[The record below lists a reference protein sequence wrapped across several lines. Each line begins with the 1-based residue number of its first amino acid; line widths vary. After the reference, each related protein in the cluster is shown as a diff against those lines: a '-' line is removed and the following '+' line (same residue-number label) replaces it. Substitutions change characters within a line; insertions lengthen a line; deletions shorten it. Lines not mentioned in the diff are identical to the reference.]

1 MNTYKQ
7 ILNNNGQDKQVTII
21 VPVLNEQENVPILFQ
36 EIETAMQT
44 QQRTWQVLY
53 IDDGSTDN
61 SLQVIKE
68 LAENN
73 PLVRYISFAKNC
85 GQSAAFAAG
94 FKAANTELVIT
105 IDADLQNDPAD
116 IPTMLNLFD
125 QGYDMV
131 IGWRKNRQDTTAKRF
146 ASKIANAIRNAIS
159 HETVRDTGCSLK
171 VLRTSM
177 AEDIPMFTGM
187 HRFLPTLMK
196 MQGAKVA
203 EVAVNHRARVHGT
216 SKYSTFGRATKA
228 FVDLLAV
235 RWMQS
240 RYFKY
245 SVREHN

>member
-1 MNTYKQ
+1 
-7 ILNNNGQDKQVTII
+7 
-21 VPVLNEQENVPILFQ
+21 
-36 EIETAMQT
+36 
-44 QQRTWQVLY
+44 
-53 IDDGSTDN
+53 
-61 SLQVIKE
+61 
-68 LAENN
+68 
-73 PLVRYISFAKNC
+73 
-85 GQSAAFAAG
+85 
-94 FKAANTELVIT
+94 
-105 IDADLQNDPAD
+105 
-116 IPTMLNLFD
+116 
-125 QGYDMV
+125 
-131 IGWRKNRQDTTAKRF
+131 
-146 ASKIANAIRNAIS
+146 
-159 HETVRDTGCSLK
+159 
-171 VLRTSM
+171 M